1 MLYLQSPVVTKSK
14 YKCKCKYLQ
23 THVFQ
28 FRIIS
33 DLFQFNIVRMRPSI
47 LKCES
52 FNKCYKH

>member
-1 MLYLQSPVVTKSK
+1 MLYLQSPVVTKS
-14 YKCKCKYLQ
+14 KCKCKYLQ